1 MVVFSYNY
9 GEFTVQVQRFLA
21 KIKAHINPSVRCSCD
36 TYLQEVYM
44 SYYHL
49 TMEERASI
57 AHLHNQ
63 CISLRQIANAI
74 GRNVSTIKRE
84 LNRNYTPNK
93 DGTKD
98 YFPCSSQKRYEK
110 RKSEAHNIVQFPL
123 EIVQIIE
130 QRIKET
136 WSPEQ
141 IAAFYKDQGFPCYK
155 TIYKW
160 INEGTIINGNKN
172 LLRRKG
178 KGGWYET
185 RGKFNKGKSIRKRD
199 KKIYKRADYGH
210 WELDTVV
217 SGHHTKS
224 KACLITLVERKSR
237 FYKAIKSPNRNADIV
252 ARLIIDYLKQ
262 FPTELVKT
270 ITTDN
275 GKEFAEWKRIEKEL
289 NCEVYFCDTF
299 CAWQKGSNENTNGL
313 LREFFPKG
321 YNLSR
326 FTQSYIDKRVDL
338 INNRPRKCNN
348 WISPSRLMYEAI
360 FGCCT

>member
-1 MVVFSYNY
+1 
-9 GEFTVQVQRFLA
+9 
-21 KIKAHINPSVRCSCD
+21 
-36 TYLQEVYM
+36 M
-44 SYYHL
+44 SYIHL
-49 TMEERASI
+49 TIEERTSI
-57 AHLHNQ
+57 AHLHKQ
-63 CISLRQIANAI
+63 GVSLRQIAITI

-84 LNRNYTPNK
+84 LDRNYTPNK
-93 DGTKD
+93 KGDND
-98 YFPCSSQKRYEK
+98 YYPYSSQKRYEE
-110 RKSEAHNIVQFPL
+110 RKSEAHNIIQFPL
-123 EIVQIIE
+123 EVIQIIE

-136 WSPEQ
+136 WFSEQ
-141 IAAFYKDQGFPCYK
+141 IAAYYKNDGFPCYK

-160 INEGTIINGNKN
+160 INERIIINGNKS

-185 RGKFNKGKSIRKRD
+185 KGKQNRGKSIRIRD
-199 KKIYKRADYGH
+199 KRIYKRADYGH

-217 SGHHTKS
+217 SGLGKS
-224 KACLITLVERKSR
+224 KSCFITLVERKSR
-237 FYKAIKSPNRNADIV
+237 FYKAIKSPNRHADVV

-262 FPTELVKT
+262 YPSELVKT

-275 GKEFAEWKRIEKEL
+275 GKEFAEWEQIEKEL

-299 CAWQKGSNENTNGL
+299 CAWQKGSNENSNGL

-326 FTQSYIDKRVDL
+326 YTQVYIDKKVNL

-348 WISPSRLMYEAI
+348 
-360 FGCCT
+360 

>member
-1 MVVFSYNY
+1 
-9 GEFTVQVQRFLA
+9 
-21 KIKAHINPSVRCSCD
+21 
-36 TYLQEVYM
+36 M
-44 SYYHL
+44 SYIHL
-49 TMEERASI
+49 TIEERTSI
-57 AHLHNQ
+57 AHLHKQ
-63 CISLRQIANAI
+63 GVSLRQIAITI

-84 LNRNYTPNK
+84 LDRNYTPNK
-93 DGTKD
+93 KGDND
-98 YFPCSSQKRYEK
+98 YYPYSSQKRYEE
-110 RKSEAHNIVQFPL
+110 RKSEAHNIIQFPL
-123 EIVQIIE
+123 EVIQIIE

-141 IAAFYKDQGFPCYK
+141 IAAYYKNNGFPCYK

-160 INEGTIINGNKN
+160 INEGIIINGNKS

-185 RGKFNKGKSIRKRD
+185 RGKQNRGKSIRKRD
-199 KKIYKRADYGH
+199 KRIYKRADYGH

-217 SGHHTKS
+217 SGLGKS
-224 KACLITLVERKSR
+224 KSCFITLVERKSR
-237 FYKAIKSPNRNADIV
+237 FYKAIKSPNRHADVV

-262 FPTELVKT
+262 YPSELVKT

-275 GKEFAEWKRIEKEL
+275 GKEFAEWKQIEKEL

-299 CAWQKGSNENTNGL
+299 CAWQKGSNENSNGL

-326 FTQSYIDKRVDL
+326 YTQVYIDKKVNL

-348 WISPSRLMYEAI
+348 WMSPSKLMSEAI
-360 FGCCT
+360 SKCCT

>member
-1 MVVFSYNY
+1 
-9 GEFTVQVQRFLA
+9 
-21 KIKAHINPSVRCSCD
+21 
-36 TYLQEVYM
+36 M
-44 SYYHL
+44 SYIHL
-49 TMEERASI
+49 TIEERTSI
-57 AHLHNQ
+57 AHLHKQ
-63 CISLRQIANAI
+63 GVSLRQIAITI

-84 LNRNYTPNK
+84 LDRNYTPNK
-93 DGTKD
+93 KGDND
-98 YFPCSSQKRYEK
+98 YYPYSSQKRYEE
-110 RKSEAHNIVQFPL
+110 RKSEAHNIIQFPL
-123 EIVQIIE
+123 EVIQIIE

-141 IAAFYKDQGFPCYK
+141 IAAYYKNDGFPCYK

-160 INEGTIINGNKN
+160 INEGIIINGNKS

-185 RGKFNKGKSIRKRD
+185 RGKQNRGKSIRKRD
-199 KKIYKRADYGH
+199 KRIYKRADYGH

-217 SGHHTKS
+217 SGLGKS
-224 KACLITLVERKSR
+224 KSCFITLVERKSR
-237 FYKAIKSPNRNADIV
+237 FYKAIKSPNRHADVV

-262 FPTELVKT
+262 YPSELVKT

-275 GKEFAEWKRIEKEL
+275 GKEFAEWEQIEKEL

-299 CAWQKGSNENTNGL
+299 CAWQKGSNENSNGL

-321 YNLSR
+321 YNLNR
-326 FTQSYIDKRVDL
+326 YTQVYIDKKVNL

-348 WISPSRLMYEAI
+348 WISPSKLMSEAI
-360 FGCCT
+360 SECCT

>member
-1 MVVFSYNY
+1 
-9 GEFTVQVQRFLA
+9 
-21 KIKAHINPSVRCSCD
+21 
-36 TYLQEVYM
+36 M
-44 SYYHL
+44 SYIHL
-49 TMEERASI
+49 TIEERTSI
-57 AHLHNQ
+57 AHLHKQ
-63 CISLRQIANAI
+63 GVSLRQIAITI

-84 LNRNYTPNK
+84 LDRNYTPNK
-93 DGTKD
+93 KGDND
-98 YFPCSSQKRYEK
+98 YYPYSSQKRYEK
-110 RKSEAHNIVQFPL
+110 RKSEAHNIIQFPL
-123 EIVQIIE
+123 EVIQIIE

-141 IAAFYKDQGFPCYK
+141 IAAYYKNNGFPCYK

-160 INEGTIINGNKN
+160 INEGIIINGNKS

-185 RGKFNKGKSIRKRD
+185 RGKQNRGKSIRKRD
-199 KKIYKRADYGH
+199 KRIYKRADYGH

-217 SGHHTKS
+217 SGLGKS
-224 KACLITLVERKSR
+224 KSCFITLVERKSR
-237 FYKAIKSPNRNADIV
+237 FYKAIKSPNRHADVV

-262 FPTELVKT
+262 YPSELVKT

-275 GKEFAEWKRIEKEL
+275 GKEFAELEQIEKEL

-299 CAWQKGSNENTNGL
+299 CAWQKGSNENSNGL

-321 YNLSR
+321 YNLNR
-326 FTQSYIDKRVDL
+326 YTQVYIDKKVNL

-348 WISPSRLMYEAI
+348 WISPSKLMSEAI
-360 FGCCT
+360 SECCT

>member
-1 MVVFSYNY
+1 MRY
-9 GEFTVQVQRFLA
+9 
-21 KIKAHINPSVRCSCD
+21 I
-36 TYLQEVYM
+36 
-44 SYYHL
+44 HL
-49 TMEERASI
+49 TIEERTSI
-57 AHLHNQ
+57 AHLHKQ
-63 CISLRQIANAI
+63 GVSLRQIAITI

-84 LNRNYTPNK
+84 LDRNYTPNK
-93 DGTKD
+93 KGDND
-98 YFPCSSQKRYEK
+98 YYPYSSQKRYEE
-110 RKSEAHNIVQFPL
+110 RKSEAHNIIQFPL
-123 EIVQIIE
+123 EVIQIIE

-141 IAAFYKDQGFPCYK
+141 IAAYYKNDGFPCYK

-160 INEGTIINGNKN
+160 INEGIIINGNKS

-185 RGKFNKGKSIRKRD
+185 RGKQNRGKSIRKRD
-199 KKIYKRADYGH
+199 KRIYRRADYGH

-217 SGHHTKS
+217 SGLGKS
-224 KACLITLVERKSR
+224 KSCFITLVERKSR
-237 FYKAIKSPNRNADIV
+237 FYKAIKSPNRHADVV

-262 FPTELVKT
+262 YPSELVKT

-275 GKEFAEWKRIEKEL
+275 GKEFAEWEQIEKEF

-299 CAWQKGSNENTNGL
+299 CAWQKGSNENSNGL
-313 LREFFPKG
+313 LREFFPKS

-326 FTQSYIDKRVDL
+326 YTQVYIDKKVNL

-348 WISPSRLMYEAI
+348 WISPSKLMSEAI
-360 FGCCT
+360 SECCT

>member
-1 MVVFSYNY
+1 MSYSH
-9 GEFTVQVQRFLA
+9 FTIEERISIKHLLA
-21 KIKAHINPSVRCSCD
+21 KGV
-36 TYLQEVYM
+36 
-44 SYYHL
+44 
-49 TMEERASI
+49 SI
-57 AHLHNQ
+57 
-63 CISLRQIANAI
+63 RQIATELK
-74 GRNVSTIKRE
+74 RSPSSVSREIKRNSGE
-84 LNRNYTPNK
+84 TNSFGEFYTVQRAERIHK
-93 DGTKD
+93 
-98 YFPCSSQKRYEK
+98 KRVSK
-110 RKSEAHNIVQFPL
+110 AHNIVQFPL
-123 EIVQIIE
+123 EVIQIIE

-141 IAAFYKDQGFPCYK
+141 IAAYYKDDGFPCYK

-160 INEGTIINGNKN
+160 INDGTIINGNKS

-178 KGGWYET
+178 KGGWCET

-217 SGHHTKS
+217 SGRGKT
-224 KACLITLVERKSR
+224 KACFITLVERKSR
-237 FYKAIKSPNRNADIV
+237 FYKAIKSPNRHADIV
-252 ARLIIDYLKQ
+252 ARLIIDYLKH
-262 FPTELVKT
+262 FPSELVKT

-275 GKEFAEWKRIEKEL
+275 GAEFADWQTIEKEL

-299 CAWQKGSNENTNGL
+299 CAWQKGSNENSNGL

-326 FTQSYIDKRVDL
+326 YTQAYIDKKVNL

-348 WISPSRLMYEAI
+348 WISPSKLMSEAI
-360 FGCCT
+360 SECCT

>member
-1 MVVFSYNY
+1 
-9 GEFTVQVQRFLA
+9 
-21 KIKAHINPSVRCSCD
+21 
-36 TYLQEVYM
+36 M
-44 SYYHL
+44 SYIHL
-49 TMEERASI
+49 TIEERTSI
-57 AHLHNQ
+57 AHLHKQ
-63 CISLRQIANAI
+63 GVSLRQIAITI

-84 LNRNYTPNK
+84 LDRNYTPNK
-93 DGTKD
+93 KGDND
-98 YFPCSSQKRYEK
+98 YYPYSSQKRYEK
-110 RKSEAHNIVQFPL
+110 RKSEAHNIIQFPL
-123 EIVQIIE
+123 EVIQIIE

-141 IAAFYKDQGFPCYK
+141 IAAYYKNDGFPCYK

-160 INEGTIINGNKN
+160 INEGIIINGNKS

-185 RGKFNKGKSIRKRD
+185 RGKQNRGKSIRKRD
-199 KKIYKRADYGH
+199 KRIYKRADYGH

-217 SGHHTKS
+217 SGLGKS
-224 KACLITLVERKSR
+224 KSCFITLVERKSR
-237 FYKAIKSPNRNADIV
+237 FYKAIKSPNRHADVV

-262 FPTELVKT
+262 YPSELVKT

-275 GKEFAEWKRIEKEL
+275 GKEFAEWEQIEKEL

-299 CAWQKGSNENTNGL
+299 CAWQKGSNENSNGL

-321 YNLSR
+321 YNLNR
-326 FTQSYIDKRVDL
+326 YTQVYIDKKVNL

-348 WISPSRLMYEAI
+348 WISPSKLMSEAI
-360 FGCCT
+360 SECCT

>member
-1 MVVFSYNY
+1 
-9 GEFTVQVQRFLA
+9 
-21 KIKAHINPSVRCSCD
+21 
-36 TYLQEVYM
+36 M
-44 SYYHL
+44 SYSHF
-49 TMEERASI
+49 TIEERISI
-57 AHLHNQ
+57 KHLLAQ
-63 CISLRQIANAI
+63 DISIRQIAKEI
-74 GRNVSTIKRE
+74 GRSPSSVSREIKRNSRE
-84 LNRNYTPNK
+84 PNEYGEAYRVQSAEK
-93 DGTKD
+93 SYK
-98 YFPCSSQKRYEK
+98 KRVSK
-110 RKSEAHNIVQFPL
+110 AHNIVQFPL
-123 EIVQIIE
+123 EVIQIIE

-141 IAAFYKDQGFPCYK
+141 IAAYYKDDGFPCYK

-160 INEGTIINGNKN
+160 INDGTIINGNKS

-178 KGGWYET
+178 KGGWCET

-217 SGHHTKS
+217 SGRGKT
-224 KACLITLVERKSR
+224 KACFITLVERKSR
-237 FYKAIKSPNRNADIV
+237 FYKAIKSPNRHADIV
-252 ARLIIDYLKQ
+252 ARLIIDYLKH
-262 FPTELVKT
+262 FPSELVKT

-275 GKEFAEWKRIEKEL
+275 GAEFADWQTIEKEL

-299 CAWQKGSNENTNGL
+299 CAWQKGSNENSNGL

-326 FTQSYIDKRVDL
+326 YTQVYIDKKVNL

-348 WISPSRLMYEAI
+348 WISPSKLMSEAI
-360 FGCCT
+360 SECCT

>member
-1 MVVFSYNY
+1 
-9 GEFTVQVQRFLA
+9 
-21 KIKAHINPSVRCSCD
+21 
-36 TYLQEVYM
+36 M
-44 SYYHL
+44 SYIHL
-49 TMEERASI
+49 TIEERTSI

-63 CISLRQIANAI
+63 GVSFRQIAKTI

-84 LNRNYTPNK
+84 IDRNYTSKHHQYTNYYPQ
-93 DGTKD
+93 T
-98 YFPCSSQKRYEK
+98 SQKKYEK
-110 RKSEAHNIVQFPL
+110 RISKAHNIVQFPL
-123 EIVQIIE
+123 EVIQIIE

-160 INEGTIINGNKN
+160 INEGTIINGNKK

-199 KKIYKRADYGH
+199 KKIFKRADYGH

-217 SGHHTKS
+217 SGRGKT
-224 KACLITLVERKSR
+224 KACFITLVERKSR
-237 FYKAIKSPNRNADIV
+237 FYKAIKSPNRQADVV

-262 FPTELVKT
+262 YPSELVKT

-275 GKEFAEWKRIEKEL
+275 GTEFADWQTIEKEL

-299 CAWQKGSNENTNGL
+299 CAWQKGSNENSNGL

-326 FTQSYIDKRVDL
+326 YTQVYIDKKVNL
-338 INNRPRKCNN
+338 INNGPRKCNN
-348 WISPSRLMYEAI
+348 WISPSKLMSEAI
-360 FGCCT
+360 SECCT

>member
-1 MVVFSYNY
+1 
-9 GEFTVQVQRFLA
+9 
-21 KIKAHINPSVRCSCD
+21 
-36 TYLQEVYM
+36 M
-44 SYYHL
+44 SYIHL
-49 TMEERASI
+49 TIEERTSI
-57 AHLHNQ
+57 AHLHKQ
-63 CISLRQIANAI
+63 GVSLRQIAITI

-84 LNRNYTPNK
+84 LDRNYTPNK
-93 DGTKD
+93 KGDND
-98 YFPCSSQKRYEK
+98 YYPYSSQKRYEE
-110 RKSEAHNIVQFPL
+110 RKSEAHNIIQFPL
-123 EIVQIIE
+123 EVIQIIE

-141 IAAFYKDQGFPCYK
+141 IAAYYKNNGFPCYK

-160 INEGTIINGNKN
+160 INEGIIINGNKS

-185 RGKFNKGKSIRKRD
+185 RGKQNRGKSIRKRD
-199 KKIYKRADYGH
+199 KRIYKRADYGH

-217 SGHHTKS
+217 SGLGKS
-224 KACLITLVERKSR
+224 KSCFITLVERKSR
-237 FYKAIKSPNRNADIV
+237 FYKVIKSPNRHADVV

-262 FPTELVKT
+262 YPSELVKT

-275 GKEFAEWKRIEKEL
+275 RKKFAEWEQIEKEL

-299 CAWQKGSNENTNGL
+299 CAWQKGSNENSNGL

-326 FTQSYIDKRVDL
+326 YTQVYIDKKVNL

-348 WISPSRLMYEAI
+348 WISPSKLMSEAI
-360 FGCCT
+360 SECCT

>member
-1 MVVFSYNY
+1 
-9 GEFTVQVQRFLA
+9 
-21 KIKAHINPSVRCSCD
+21 
-36 TYLQEVYM
+36 M
-44 SYYHL
+44 SYIHL
-49 TMEERASI
+49 TIEERTSI

-63 CISLRQIANAI
+63 GVSLRQIAKTI

-84 LNRNYTPNK
+84 LDRNYTPSK
-93 DGTKD
+93 WGDVD
-98 YFPCSSQKRYEK
+98 YFPQSSQKRYEK
-110 RKSEAHNIVQFPL
+110 RVSKAHNIVQFPL
-123 EIVQIIE
+123 EVIQIIE

-141 IAAFYKDQGFPCYK
+141 IAAYYKNDGFPCYK

-160 INEGTIINGNKN
+160 INEGIIINGNKS

-185 RGKFNKGKSIRKRD
+185 RGKQNKGKSIRKRD
-199 KKIYKRADYGH
+199 KRIYKRADYGH
-210 WELDTVV
+210 WELDTVI
-217 SGHHTKS
+217 SGHKTKS
-224 KACLITLVERKSR
+224 KACFITLVERKSR
-237 FYKAIKSPNRNADIV
+237 FYKAIKSPNRYADVV
-252 ARLIIDYLKQ
+252 AKLIIDYLKQ
-262 FPTELVKT
+262 FPSELVKT

-275 GKEFAEWKRIEKEL
+275 GKEFAEWEQIEKEL

-299 CAWQKGSNENTNGL
+299 CAWQKGSNENSNGL

-326 FTQSYIDKRVDL
+326 YTQVYIDNKVNL

-348 WISPSRLMYEAI
+348 WISSSKLMSEAI
-360 FGCCT
+360 SECCT

>member
-1 MVVFSYNY
+1 MSYSH
-9 GEFTVQVQRFLA
+9 FTIEERINIKHLLA
-21 KIKAHINPSVRCSCD
+21 KGV
-36 TYLQEVYM
+36 
-44 SYYHL
+44 
-49 TMEERASI
+49 SI
-57 AHLHNQ
+57 
-63 CISLRQIANAI
+63 RQIANEL
-74 GRNVSTIKRE
+74 GRSPSSVSREIARNSTEPNQYGEKYRVQMADKLYKKRVS
-84 LNRNYTPNK
+84 K
-93 DGTKD
+93 
-98 YFPCSSQKRYEK
+98 
-110 RKSEAHNIVQFPL
+110 AHNIVQFPL
-123 EIVQIIE
+123 EVIQIIE

-141 IAAFYKDQGFPCYK
+141 IAAFYKDQGFPCHK

-160 INEGTIINGNKN
+160 INEGTIINGNRK

-199 KKIYKRADYGH
+199 KRIYKRADYGH

-217 SGHHTKS
+217 SGLGKS
-224 KACLITLVERKSR
+224 KACFITLVERKSR
-237 FYKAIKSPNRNADIV
+237 FYKAIKSPNRHADVV
-252 ARLIIDYLKQ
+252 ARLITDYLKR
-262 FPTELVKT
+262 FPPELVKT

-275 GKEFAEWKRIEKEL
+275 GAEFADWRTMEKEL

-299 CAWQKGSNENTNGL
+299 CAWQKGSNENSNGL

-326 FTQSYIDKRVDL
+326 YTQAYIDKKVNL

-348 WISPSRLMYEAI
+348 WISPSKLMSEAI
-360 FGCCT
+360 SECCT

>member
-1 MVVFSYNY
+1 
-9 GEFTVQVQRFLA
+9 
-21 KIKAHINPSVRCSCD
+21 
-36 TYLQEVYM
+36 M
-44 SYYHL
+44 SYLHL
-49 TMEERASI
+49 TIEERTSI
-57 AHLHNQ
+57 AHLYRQ
-63 CISLRQIANAI
+63 GISLRQIAETI

-84 LNRNYTPNK
+84 LDRNYTPNK
-93 DGTKD
+93 IGDTN
-98 YFPCSSQKRYEK
+98 YFPQSSQKRYQK
-110 RKSEAHNIVQFPL
+110 RISKAHNIVQFPL
-123 EIVQIIE
+123 EVIQIIE

-141 IAAFYKDQGFPCYK
+141 IASFYKDQGFPCYK

-160 INEGTIINGNKN
+160 INEGTIINGNKK

-199 KKIYKRADYGH
+199 KKVYKRADYGH

-217 SGHHTKS
+217 SGLGKS
-224 KACLITLVERKSR
+224 TACFITLVERKSR
-237 FYKAIKSPNRNADIV
+237 FYKAIKSPNRHADVV

-262 FPTELVKT
+262 YPSELVKT

-275 GKEFAEWKRIEKEL
+275 GNEFADWQTIEKEL
-289 NCEVYFCDTF
+289 DCEVYFCDTF
-299 CAWQKGSNENTNGL
+299 CAWQKGSNENSNGL

-326 FTQSYIDKRVDL
+326 YTQVYIDKKVNL

-348 WISPSRLMYEAI
+348 WISPSKLMSEAI
-360 FGCCT
+360 SECCT

>member
-1 MVVFSYNY
+1 
-9 GEFTVQVQRFLA
+9 
-21 KIKAHINPSVRCSCD
+21 
-36 TYLQEVYM
+36 M
-44 SYYHL
+44 SYIHL
-49 TMEERASI
+49 TIEERTSI

-63 CISLRQIANAI
+63 GVSLRQIAKVI

-84 LNRNYTPNK
+84 LDRNFTPNK
-93 DGTKD
+93 LGDKD
-98 YFPCSSQKRYEK
+98 YFPHSSQKRYEK
-110 RKSEAHNIVQFPL
+110 RKSKAHNIIQFPL
-123 EIVQIIE
+123 EVIQIIE

-160 INEGTIINGNKN
+160 INDGTIINGNKS

-199 KKIYKRADYGH
+199 KRIYKRADYGH

-217 SGHHTKS
+217 SGRGKA
-224 KACLITLVERKSR
+224 KACFITLVERKSR
-237 FYKAIKSPNRNADIV
+237 FYKAIKSPNRHSDIV

-262 FPTELVKT
+262 YPSELVKT

-275 GKEFAEWKRIEKEL
+275 GTEFADWQTIEKEL

-299 CAWQKGSNENTNGL
+299 CAWQKGSNENSNGL

-326 FTQSYIDKRVDL
+326 YTQAYIDKKVNL

-348 WISPSRLMYEAI
+348 WISPSKLMSEAI
-360 FGCCT
+360 SGCCT

>member
-1 MVVFSYNY
+1 
-9 GEFTVQVQRFLA
+9 
-21 KIKAHINPSVRCSCD
+21 
-36 TYLQEVYM
+36 M
-44 SYYHL
+44 SYIHL
-49 TMEERASI
+49 TIEERTSI
-57 AHLHNQ
+57 AHLHKQ
-63 CISLRQIANAI
+63 GVSLRQIAITI

-84 LNRNYTPNK
+84 LDRNYTPNK
-93 DGTKD
+93 KGDND
-98 YFPCSSQKRYEK
+98 YYPYSSQKRYEK
-110 RKSEAHNIVQFPL
+110 RKSEAHNIIQFPL
-123 EIVQIIE
+123 EVIQIIE

-141 IAAFYKDQGFPCYK
+141 IAAYYKNNGFPCYK

-160 INEGTIINGNKN
+160 INEGIIINGNKS

-185 RGKFNKGKSIRKRD
+185 RGKQNRGKSIRKRD
-199 KKIYKRADYGH
+199 KRIYKRADYGH

-217 SGHHTKS
+217 SGLGKS
-224 KACLITLVERKSR
+224 KSCFITLVERKSR
-237 FYKAIKSPNRNADIV
+237 FYKAIKSPNRHADVV

-262 FPTELVKT
+262 YPSELVKT

-275 GKEFAEWKRIEKEL
+275 GKEFAEWEQIEKEL

-299 CAWQKGSNENTNGL
+299 CAWQKGSNENSNGL

-321 YNLSR
+321 YNLNR
-326 FTQSYIDKRVDL
+326 YTQVYIDKKVNL

-348 WISPSRLMYEAI
+348 WISPSKLMSEAI
-360 FGCCT
+360 SECCT

>member
-1 MVVFSYNY
+1 
-9 GEFTVQVQRFLA
+9 
-21 KIKAHINPSVRCSCD
+21 
-36 TYLQEVYM
+36 M
-44 SYYHL
+44 SYIHL
-49 TMEERASI
+49 TIEERTSI

-63 CISLRQIANAI
+63 GVSLRQIAETI

-84 LNRNYTPNK
+84 LDRNYTPNK
-93 DGTKD
+93 KGDTD
-98 YFPCSSQKRYEK
+98 YFPQSSQKRYKK
-110 RKSEAHNIVQFPL
+110 RISKAHNIVQFPL
-123 EIVQIIE
+123 EVIQIIE

-160 INEGTIINGNKN
+160 INEGTIIDGNKK

-199 KKIYKRADYGH
+199 KRVYKRADYGH

-217 SGHHTKS
+217 SGLGKS
-224 KACLITLVERKSR
+224 KSCFITLIERKSR
-237 FYKAIKSPNRNADIV
+237 FYKAIKSPNRHADVV
-252 ARLIIDYLKQ
+252 AGLIIDYLKR
-262 FPTELVKT
+262 FPSELVKT

-275 GKEFAEWKRIEKEL
+275 GNEFADWQTIEKEL

-299 CAWQKGSNENTNGL
+299 CAWQKGSNENSNGL

-326 FTQSYIDKRVDL
+326 YTQAYIDKKVNL

-348 WISPSRLMYEAI
+348 WISSSKLMSEAI
-360 FGCCT
+360 SKCCT

>member
-1 MVVFSYNY
+1 
-9 GEFTVQVQRFLA
+9 
-21 KIKAHINPSVRCSCD
+21 
-36 TYLQEVYM
+36 M
-44 SYYHL
+44 SYIHL
-49 TMEERASI
+49 TIEERTSI
-57 AHLHNQ
+57 AHLHKQ
-63 CISLRQIANAI
+63 GVSLRQIAITI

-84 LNRNYTPNK
+84 LDRNYTPNK
-93 DGTKD
+93 KGDND
-98 YFPCSSQKRYEK
+98 YYPYSSQKRYEE
-110 RKSEAHNIVQFPL
+110 RKSEAHNIIQFPL
-123 EIVQIIE
+123 EVIQIIE

-141 IAAFYKDQGFPCYK
+141 IAAYYKNNGFPCYK

-160 INEGTIINGNKN
+160 INEGIIINGNKS

-185 RGKFNKGKSIRKRD
+185 RGKQNRGKSIRKRD
-199 KKIYKRADYGH
+199 KRIYKRADYGH

-217 SGHHTKS
+217 SGLGKS
-224 KACLITLVERKSR
+224 KSCFITLVERKSR
-237 FYKAIKSPNRNADIV
+237 FYKAIKSPNRHEDVI

-262 FPTELVKT
+262 YPSELVKT

-275 GKEFAEWKRIEKEL
+275 GKEFAEWEQIEKEL

-299 CAWQKGSNENTNGL
+299 CAWQKGSNENSNGL

-326 FTQSYIDKRVDL
+326 YTQVYIDKKVNL

-348 WISPSRLMYEAI
+348 WISPSKLMSEAI
-360 FGCCT
+360 SECCT

>member
-1 MVVFSYNY
+1 
-9 GEFTVQVQRFLA
+9 
-21 KIKAHINPSVRCSCD
+21 
-36 TYLQEVYM
+36 M
-44 SYYHL
+44 SYIHL
-49 TMEERASI
+49 TIEERTSI
-57 AHLHNQ
+57 AHLHKQ
-63 CISLRQIANAI
+63 GVSLRQIAITI

-84 LNRNYTPNK
+84 LDRNYTPNK
-93 DGTKD
+93 KGDND
-98 YFPCSSQKRYEK
+98 YYPYSSQKRYEE
-110 RKSEAHNIVQFPL
+110 RKSEAHNIIQFPL
-123 EIVQIIE
+123 EVIQIIE

-141 IAAFYKDQGFPCYK
+141 IAAYYKNDGFPCYK

-160 INEGTIINGNKN
+160 INERIIINGNKS

-185 RGKFNKGKSIRKRD
+185 RGKQNRGKSIRKRD
-199 KKIYKRADYGH
+199 KRIYKRADYGH
-210 WELDTVV
+210 WELDIVV
-217 SGHHTKS
+217 SGLGKS
-224 KACLITLVERKSR
+224 KSCFITLVERKSR
-237 FYKAIKSPNRNADIV
+237 FYKAIKSPNRHEDVI

-262 FPTELVKT
+262 YPSELVKT

-275 GKEFAEWKRIEKEL
+275 GKEFAEWEQIEKEL

-299 CAWQKGSNENTNGL
+299 CAWQKGSNENSNGL

-326 FTQSYIDKRVDL
+326 YTQVYIDKKVNL

-348 WISPSRLMYEAI
+348 WISPSKLMSEAI
-360 FGCCT
+360 SECCT

>member
-1 MVVFSYNY
+1 
-9 GEFTVQVQRFLA
+9 
-21 KIKAHINPSVRCSCD
+21 
-36 TYLQEVYM
+36 M
-44 SYYHL
+44 SYLHL
-49 TMEERASI
+49 TIEERTSI
-57 AHLHNQ
+57 AHLYRQ
-63 CISLRQIANAI
+63 GISLRQIAETI

-84 LNRNYTPNK
+84 LDRNYTPNK
-93 DGTKD
+93 IGDTN
-98 YFPCSSQKRYEK
+98 YFPQSSQKRYQK
-110 RKSEAHNIVQFPL
+110 RISKAHNIVQFPL
-123 EIVQIIE
+123 EVIQIIE

-141 IAAFYKDQGFPCYK
+141 IASFYKDQGFPCYK

-160 INEGTIINGNKN
+160 INDGTIINGNKT

-199 KKIYKRADYGH
+199 KKVYKRADYGH

-217 SGHHTKS
+217 SGLGKS
-224 KACLITLVERKSR
+224 TACFITLVERKSR
-237 FYKAIKSPNRNADIV
+237 FYKAIKSPNRHADVV

-262 FPTELVKT
+262 YPSELVKT

-275 GKEFAEWKRIEKEL
+275 GNEFADWQTIEKEL
-289 NCEVYFCDTF
+289 DCEVYFCDTF
-299 CAWQKGSNENTNGL
+299 CAWQKGSNENSNGL

-326 FTQSYIDKRVDL
+326 YTQVYIDKKVNL

-348 WISPSRLMYEAI
+348 WISPSKLMSEAI
-360 FGCCT
+360 SECCT

>member
-1 MVVFSYNY
+1 
-9 GEFTVQVQRFLA
+9 
-21 KIKAHINPSVRCSCD
+21 
-36 TYLQEVYM
+36 M
-44 SYYHL
+44 SYIHL
-49 TMEERASI
+49 TIEERTSI
-57 AHLHNQ
+57 AHLHKQ
-63 CISLRQIANAI
+63 GVSLRQIAITI

-84 LNRNYTPNK
+84 LDRNYTPNK
-93 DGTKD
+93 KGDND
-98 YFPCSSQKRYEK
+98 YYPYSSQKRYEK
-110 RKSEAHNIVQFPL
+110 RKSEAHNIIQFPL
-123 EIVQIIE
+123 EVIQIIE

-141 IAAFYKDQGFPCYK
+141 IAAYYKNNGFPCYK

-160 INEGTIINGNKN
+160 INEGIIINGNKS

-185 RGKFNKGKSIRKRD
+185 RGKQNRGKSIRKRD
-199 KKIYKRADYGH
+199 KRIYKRADYGH

-217 SGHHTKS
+217 SGLGKS
-224 KACLITLVERKSR
+224 KSCFITLVERKSR
-237 FYKAIKSPNRNADIV
+237 FYKAIKSPNRHADVV

-262 FPTELVKT
+262 YPSELVKT

-275 GKEFAEWKRIEKEL
+275 GKEFAEWEQIEKEL

-299 CAWQKGSNENTNGL
+299 CAWQKGSNENSNGL

-326 FTQSYIDKRVDL
+326 YTQVYIDKKVNL

-348 WISPSRLMYEAI
+348 WISPSKLMSEAI
-360 FGCCT
+360 SECCT

>member
-1 MVVFSYNY
+1 
-9 GEFTVQVQRFLA
+9 
-21 KIKAHINPSVRCSCD
+21 
-36 TYLQEVYM
+36 M
-44 SYYHL
+44 SYIHL
-49 TMEERASI
+49 TIEERTSI
-57 AHLHNQ
+57 AHLHKQ
-63 CISLRQIANAI
+63 GVSLRQIAITI

-84 LNRNYTPNK
+84 LDRNYTPNK
-93 DGTKD
+93 KGDND
-98 YFPCSSQKRYEK
+98 YYPYSSQKRYEE
-110 RKSEAHNIVQFPL
+110 RKSEAHNIIQFPL
-123 EIVQIIE
+123 EVIQIIE

-141 IAAFYKDQGFPCYK
+141 IAAYYKNNGFPCYK

-160 INEGTIINGNKN
+160 INEGIIINGNKS

-185 RGKFNKGKSIRKRD
+185 RGKQNRGKSIRKRD
-199 KKIYKRADYGH
+199 KRIYKRADYGH

-217 SGHHTKS
+217 SGLGKS
-224 KACLITLVERKSR
+224 KSCFITLVERKSR
-237 FYKAIKSPNRNADIV
+237 FYKAIKSPNRHADVV

-262 FPTELVKT
+262 YPSELVKT

-275 GKEFAEWKRIEKEL
+275 GKEFAEWEQIEKEL

-299 CAWQKGSNENTNGL
+299 CAWQKGSNENSNGL

-326 FTQSYIDKRVDL
+326 YTQVYIDKKVNL

-348 WISPSRLMYEAI
+348 WISPSKLMSKAI
-360 FGCCT
+360 SECCT